1 MDGFYSVGETCHGP
15 VLDRNR
21 RQLTPTV
28 DIVLDTLRTLTGAQT
43 QQTSVACDCR
53 LFKSN
58 SPAGALLLLLLFLS
72 FRSSYLG
79 LPIDRAFALLLMHH
93 RSTIDRVCDSYKLLK
108 YRYY

>member
-15 VLDRNR
+15 VLDRDR

-28 DIVLDTLRTLTGAQT
+28 DIVLDALRTLTGAQT
-43 QQTSVACDCR
+43 QQTSIACDCR

-58 SPAGALLLLLLFLS
+58 SPASAMLLLLLLLLLLFLS

-93 RSTIDRVCDSYKLLK
+93 RSTIDRVRDTP
-108 YRYY
+108 